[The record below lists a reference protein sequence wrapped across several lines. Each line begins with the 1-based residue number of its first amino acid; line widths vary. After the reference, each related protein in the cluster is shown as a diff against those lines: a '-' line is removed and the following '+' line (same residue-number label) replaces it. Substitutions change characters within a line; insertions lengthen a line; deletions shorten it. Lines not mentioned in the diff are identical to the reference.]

1 MLISLNSYYFL
12 IVQTKFHHVPKLR
25 FWNVLFQHTIDQN
38 YITEIWCEPQVQT
51 TYVIK
56 LFSRHIK
63 ESEKKQGKTV

>member
-38 YITEIWCEPQVQT
+38 YITEIWCEPQVQPH
-51 TYVIK
+51 VIK
-56 LFSRHIK
+56 LLADIK